1 MDDPP
6 WCGDD
11 VDALGLGAAI
21 AWAWVMLGAISATH
35 HGCANFRAKGAS
47 REVYLQYV
55 DLYVGLVRYRRKK
68 ILRRTNGVKLVPV
81 DLSQLIRQ

>member
-11 VDALGLGAAI
+11 VDVLGLGAAI
-21 AWAWVMLGAISATH
+21 AWVMLGAISATH

-47 REVYLQYV
+47 REVHLQYV

-68 ILRRTNGVKLVPV
+68 FLRRTNGVKLVEHRMIVP
-81 DLSQLIRQ
+81 LLFI